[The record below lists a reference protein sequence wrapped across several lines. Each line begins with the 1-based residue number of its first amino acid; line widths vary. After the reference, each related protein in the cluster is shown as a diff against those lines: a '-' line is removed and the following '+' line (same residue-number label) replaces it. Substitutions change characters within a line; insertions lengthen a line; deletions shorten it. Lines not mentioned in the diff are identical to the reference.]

1 MAFSPQAPAYIAT
14 YLAYEDSANDA
25 RNRAWL
31 NDAMVAAQP
40 VTVGQY
46 LGDSDMTNRQ
56 LRFMADA
63 NFAKLQD
70 IIAKRDPDGRFV
82 RYLAKDP
89 STVNRNHW
97 EV

>member
-1 MAFSPQAPAYIAT
+1 MSQAPAYIAT

-31 NDAMVAAQP
+31 NEAMVAAQS

-56 LRFMADA
+56 LKFMADE
-63 NFAKLQD
+63 NYAKLQD
-70 IIAKRDPDGRFV
+70 IINTRDPEGRFV

-89 STVNRNHW
+89 ATINKNHW
-97 EV
+97 QL